1 MSRYFEFISD
11 KQFNEDFKDIKK
23 VLDVVLIKPKRST
36 KESAGYDIFAP
47 FDIYLPKGSE
57 LKIPTGIRVHMNQ
70 GEFLAVVPRSGLG
83 FKYYV
88 RLANTLGIIDSDY
101 KYSDNEGHIWV
112 KIRNEGEEYLH
123 VKQGDAFCQ
132 AIFMPFLLVD
142 DDNFEDGEDRNGG
155 FGSTT
160 KERD

>member
-1 MSRYFEFISD
+1 MIRGFEFISKEQFD
-11 KQFNEDFKDIKK
+11 KDFDKDVIVELK
-23 VLDVVLIKPKRST
+23 LPKRST

-47 FDIYLPKGSE
+47 FDIELPKGLE

-70 GEFLAVVPRSGLG
+70 GEFLAIMPRSGLG
-83 FKYYV
+83 FKYYT

-101 KYSDNEGHIWV
+101 INSNNEGHIWV
-112 KIRNEGEEYLH
+112 KLRNEGDKDLH
-123 VKQGDAFCQ
+123 IKQGEAFCQ

-142 DDNFEDGEDRNGG
+142 DDNFEEGESRNGG

-160 KERD
+160 K